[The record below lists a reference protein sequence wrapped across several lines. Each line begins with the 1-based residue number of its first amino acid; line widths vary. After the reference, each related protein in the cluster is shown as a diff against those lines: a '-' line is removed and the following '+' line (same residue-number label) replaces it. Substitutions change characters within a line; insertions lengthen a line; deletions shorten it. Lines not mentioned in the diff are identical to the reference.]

1 MKYIEDNFQNLIIEI
16 YSATMYN
23 ISFKHEILDC
33 FIIDLLDQEECKFQ
47 QWREGK
53 QFFFLQISF
62 LQWCNALIICHF
74 KHPDIQWTLMVLI
87 QFGFKFC
94 KTLPES
100 RLKRKLKEGFTL
112 KQNTKELLLPVTVY
126 FTSNEFYLFYLW
138 WSL

>member
-33 FIIDLLDQEECKFQ
+33 FFYWPTRSGRVQVSTMKR
-47 QWREGK
+47 RETI
-53 QFFFLQISF
+53 FFLQISF
-62 LQWCNALIICHF
+62 LQWCNALICHF
-74 KHPDIQWTLMVLI
+74 KHPDIQCTLMVLI

-94 KTLPES
+94 NTLPES

-126 FTSNEFYLFYLW
+126 FTSNEFYLFYSW

>member
-23 ISFKHEILDC
+23 ISFKHEILDR
-33 FIIDLLDQEECKFQ
+33 FFIDLLDQEECKFQ

-62 LQWCNALIICHF
+62 LQWCNALICHF
-74 KHPDIQWTLMVLI
+74 KHPDIQCTLMVLI

-94 KTLPES
+94 NTLPES

-112 KQNTKELLLPVTVY
+112 KQNTKELLLPFTVY
-126 FTSNEFYLFYLW
+126 FTSNEFYLFYSW

>member
-53 QFFFLQISF
+53 HFFFLQISF
-62 LQWCNALIICHF
+62 LQWCNALICHF
-74 KHPDIQWTLMVLI
+74 LKHPDIQCTLMVLI
-87 QFGFKFC
+87 QFCFKFC
-94 KTLPES
+94 NTLPES

>member
-33 FIIDLLDQEECKFQ
+33 FILDPLDQEECKFQ

-53 QFFFLQISF
+53 QFFFYKYLFSS
-62 LQWCNALIICHF
+62 ALICHF
-74 KHPDIQWTLMVLI
+74 KHPDIQCTLMVLI

-94 KTLPES
+94 NTLPES

-112 KQNTKELLLPVTVY
+112 KQNTKELLLLVTVY
-126 FTSNEFYLFYLW
+126 FTSNEFYLFYSW